1 MILHWPWW
9 YYCIGCLLA
18 GITAYLLDWL
28 FIIRPLRR
36 DRDRWRRKAEEWRKR
51 ATYMV
56 EKKVPGETREET
68 CIRLTEDAL
77 WKAPEDWKYKEA
89 IRAADEATGGDA

>member
-36 DRDRWRRKAEEWRKR
+36 DRDRWRRIAMSLGSSLYDAVMPIKGISTVDDLIRMADKA
-51 ATYMV
+51 T
-56 EKKVPGETREET
+56 
-68 CIRLTEDAL
+68 
-77 WKAPEDWKYKEA
+77 KEV
-89 IRAADEATGGDA
+89 R

>member
-1 MILHWPWW
+1 MDLYVWIIL
-9 YYCIGCLLA
+9 GCLV
-18 GITAYLLDWL
+18 GV
-28 FIIRPLRR
+28 IIVNVIMQR